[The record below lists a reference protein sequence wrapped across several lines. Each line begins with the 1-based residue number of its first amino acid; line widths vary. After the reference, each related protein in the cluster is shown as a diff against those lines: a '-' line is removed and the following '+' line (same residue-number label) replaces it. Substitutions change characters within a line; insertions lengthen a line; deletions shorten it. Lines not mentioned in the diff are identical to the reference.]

1 MTSKCDP
8 VRLAELVPRYAA
20 GDITWREVAD
30 ATDASFG
37 ELLVELGRQGLQL
50 PTCVATKRPA
60 QQALFDEALARAAD
74 SRRDD
79 QSQRQPTSDPDAEPD
94 DDAAA
99 RIAPG

>member
-1 MTSKCDP
+1 MTSKCNP
-8 VRLAELVPRYAA
+8 ARLAELAPRYAA
-20 GDITWREVAD
+20 GDVTWREVAD

-79 QSQRQPTSDPDAEPD
+79 QRQPTSDQDADPD

>member
-1 MTSKCDP
+1 MTSNDP
-8 VRLAELVPRYAA
+8 ARLVELAPRYAA

-30 ATDASFG
+30 EADGSFG

-74 SRRDD
+74 SRHDAEN
-79 QSQRQPTSDPDAEPD
+79 QRQPTSDPDAEPD

-99 RIAPG
+99 RMAPG

>member
-1 MTSKCDP
+1 MTSKCNP
-8 VRLAELVPRYAA
+8 ARLAELAPRFAA
-20 GDITWREVAD
+20 GDVTWREVAD

-60 QQALFDEALARAAD
+60 QQALFDEALALAAD

-79 QSQRQPTSDPDAEPD
+79 QSQRQPTSDPDDEPD

>member
-1 MTSKCDP
+1 MTPCLP
-8 VRLAELVPRYAA
+8 VANSYLHRLM
-20 GDITWREVAD
+20 
-30 ATDASFG
+30 
-37 ELLVELGRQGLQL
+37 VELGRQGLQL

-79 QSQRQPTSDPDAEPD
+79 QRQPTSDPDAEPD

-99 RIAPG
+99 RMAPG